1 MRGSKRHFLFFSHF
15 PSPVLGAYGEIE
27 LVPVNLQSD
36 GSLEVENGD
45 VFLDP
50 LFYLADAAIFVPC

>member
-1 MRGSKRHFLFFSHF
+1 MLTFTFTLI
-15 PSPVLGAYGEIE
+15 VLGAYGEIE
-27 LVPVNLQSD
+27 LVPVNLQPD
-36 GSLEVENGD
+36 GSFEVETGD